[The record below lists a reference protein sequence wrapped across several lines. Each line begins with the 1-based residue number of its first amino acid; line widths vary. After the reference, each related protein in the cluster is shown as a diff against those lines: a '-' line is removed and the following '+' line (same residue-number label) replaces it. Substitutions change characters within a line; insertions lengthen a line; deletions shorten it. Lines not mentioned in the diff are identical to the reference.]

1 MSLIRPTLAASL
13 SIAGLLASLTVVH
26 AQVPKTSAPAKQSAP
41 AAKPVLPAAVA
52 AAFKQAYPNAT
63 ITTFSSETEDG
74 KVEWEIE
81 SVDGKTRR
89 DIVYLADG
97 SVQVIEEQIAVT
109 AVPAPVLAAF
119 KARFPKAT
127 VTRYEK
133 VNKGSA
139 ISYEMTMTGANVKE
153 AELAPDGTFI
163 NPKPVKK

>member
-1 MSLIRPTLAASL
+1 MSLIRPALAASF
-13 SIAGLLASLTVVH
+13 ITAGLLASLTVVE
-26 AQVPKTSAPAKQSAP
+26 AQTPKTSTPPKQSAP
-41 AAKPVLPAAVA
+41 AAKPALPAAVA
-52 AAFKQAYPNAT
+52 AAFKKAYPNAT

-97 SVQVIEEQIAVT
+97 SVQVIEEQIEMA
-109 AVPAPVLAAF
+109 AVPAPVLAAL
-119 KARFPKAT
+119 KARFPKAS

-133 VNKGSA
+133 LTKGAA